1 MTLDEQR
8 KRLDAA
14 IQEANKGYG
23 FKQGFNPQTKRLEGS
38 YTEQPLLETIAG
50 LFPPVAP
57 SPLYVEQQKRLA
69 EQKNPEMP
77 NANWARAF
85 LGPQFGNNASYPSL
99 DQATPFGQQ
108 AVSDLFQQGAM
119 GRSEYFAGKGS
130 PFDISEGSLANPNAQ
145 NTAQRSKETA
155 GSLAD
160 GYKAVADA
168 MSGSIDMG
176 FGKMVKDS
184 SGKTSYQ
191 PNKGGGQNLASVGFQ
206 ADPKRSYSTE
216 KDAAGNVIS
225 ISPLAKAGEDPLVT
239 AQAKGWKAPGSEG
252 GAGSPFTPNLNKFIA
267 SQNPDVMAKTM
278 QGQNPSDVAQKDYAM
293 KNVQGSKMSDIG
305 NIQAKARTPIPE
317 IPKELGS
324 IQGSAPQINKPD
336 LTSFNNKWKQ
346 AENKMMDA
354 YRKNPSLASKDI
366 EEIKKKKNPNQPNS

>member
-1 MTLDEQR
+1 MTREEQ
-8 KRLDAA
+8 
-14 IQEANKGYG
+14 I
-23 FKQGFNPQTKRLEGS
+23 KRLELAKLQQAQEPTAYGWLNPSGPTGKFLTDNFAGVGGGTDYTQSAGGPFINPSQLTGS
-38 YTEQPLLETIAG
+38 GTFDFPQTQA
-50 LFPPVAP
+50 PPVYTPYAQAMTSP
-57 SPLYVEQQKRLA
+57 SVMQ
-69 EQKNPEMP
+69 N
-77 NANWARAF
+77 
-85 LGPQFGNNASYPSL
+85 
-99 DQATPFGQQ
+99 TPFGEMVNRFGFSQGL
-108 AVSDLFQQGAM
+108 ALPSRHSYVSKA
-119 GRSEYFAGKGS
+119 
-130 PFDISEGSLANPNAQ
+130 FDSSNVLGNEDAQ

-155 GSLAD
+155 ESLAD

-191 PNKGGGQNLASVGFQ
+191 PNKGGAQDLASVGFQ
-206 ADPKRSYSTE
+206 AEPNRSYSTE
-216 KDAAGNVIS
+216 KDAAGNIIS
-225 ISPLAKAGEDPLVT
+225 ISPLAQAREDPLLT

-317 IPKELGS
+317 IPKKLGS

-346 AENKMMDA
+346 AENKMMEA
-354 YRKNPSLASKDI
+354 YRKNPALASKDF